1 MLAFNELTAEDEGF
15 LTVEKLAKMTGLQ
28 QKELNMQIIS
38 VSMSEM
44 QILKDDSSVGPLKM
58 SEKTDDKNKTAMMKK
73 TKSVRKEIKP
83 TDRY

>member
-1 MLAFNELTAEDEGF
+1 
-15 LTVEKLAKMTGLQ
+15 MTGLQ